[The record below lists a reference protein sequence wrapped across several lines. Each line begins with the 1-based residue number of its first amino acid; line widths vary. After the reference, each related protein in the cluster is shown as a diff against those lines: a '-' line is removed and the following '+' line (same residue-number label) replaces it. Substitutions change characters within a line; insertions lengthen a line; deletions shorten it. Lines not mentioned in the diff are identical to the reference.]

1 MLSEALLPGSPAAH
15 LERSCSLGSA
25 SLVAVDLV
33 DADVVVGP
41 ARVEVGSAL
50 GPGEG
55 GAAEEFLGVRLVLL
69 HGGGSDVVLDE
80 LLLGEVEHLDASLRG
95 NDEPVESLGEEDAVD
110 GRVALV
116 LSEPLALHNIPDHNL
131 TVAGA
136 RSEEGRV
143 LNDVEGSDLSLVAG
157 EGMEEGHVQ
166 VVPDLDRLIPGGGDA
181 KSGLSSVV
189 EADD

>member
-1 MLSEALLPGSPAAH
+1 M
-15 LERSCSLGSA
+15 
-25 SLVAVDLV
+25 
-33 DADVVVGP
+33 
-41 ARVEVGSAL
+41 
-50 GPGEG
+50 
-55 GAAEEFLGVRLVLL
+55 
-69 HGGGSDVVLDE
+69 
-80 LLLGEVEHLDASLRG
+80 
-95 NDEPVESLGEEDAVD
+95 
-110 GRVALV
+110 
-116 LSEPLALHNIPDHNL
+116 LSEPLALNNIPDHNL

>member
-1 MLSEALLPGSPAAH
+1 MEGS
-15 LERSCSLGSA
+15 LIVTSGTIG
-25 SLVAVDLV
+25 AVDLV
-33 DADVVVGP
+33 NTDVVVGP

-116 LSEPLALHNIPDHNL
+116 LSEPLALDNIPDHNL

-136 RSEEGRV
+136 RSEESRV
-143 LNDVEGSDLSLVAG
+143 LNDIESSDLSLVAG